1 MNQLSH
7 HGILGMKWGVRRYQN
22 KDGSL
27 TSAGRKR
34 YDTDI
39 GGATANVEQAK
50 KQKAAAAAAYNK
62 ATLGG
67 MVYNEKATNDLLKA
81 TNRVDWAKE
90 KLSSEKV
97 KEKLNAETKEKSKH
111 RLKLEEEYRSKG
123 MSEEEAA
130 VAAYKRIRTEKI
142 IAATAG
148 VTIAAATAYVA
159 YKHYDKTVDKFIK
172 AGTELQNMSGNSNK
186 GVSDA
191 FYFSMTKGDNT
202 KYRGLYGMQIENS
215 GRKVYET
222 KIGVNQA
229 MKVASEKSATKALSD
244 LVSQDASYRKTLEQ
258 HLSDSVGR
266 YASDKQNRVVREGLK
281 SLSKGKIDGKVYNA
295 LNLTL
300 VDHNLPTSSAVN
312 SGFYNKLKSLGYDA
326 IMDVNDK
333 KYSGYMSSKPMI
345 AFNAASKAAVNS
357 VREVGHEEIQKA
369 YSKGIMDITV
379 KSLAPFAAGIA
390 GSAGLVAV
398 GQKALHG
405 QENDKIVQKYR
416 KQHPETNLS
425 YDQIL
430 DNYYK

>member
-1 MNQLSH
+1 VNQLSH

-39 GGATANVEQAK
+39 DGATANVEQAK

-67 MVYNEKATNDLLKA
+67 TVYNEKATNDLLKA

-90 KLSSEKV
+90 KLSSEK
-97 KEKLNAETKEKSKH
+97 TKEKSKH

-130 VAAYKRIRTEKI
+130 VAAYKRVRTEKI

-379 KSLAPFAAGIA
+379 KSLAPSAAGIA

>member
-1 MNQLSH
+1 
-7 HGILGMKWGVRRYQN
+7 
-22 KDGSL
+22 
-27 TSAGRKR
+27 
-34 YDTDI
+34 
-39 GGATANVEQAK
+39 
-50 KQKAAAAAAYNK
+50 
-62 ATLGG
+62 
-67 MVYNEKATNDLLKA
+67 
-81 TNRVDWAKE
+81 
-90 KLSSEKV
+90 
-97 KEKLNAETKEKSKH
+97 
-111 RLKLEEEYRSKG
+111 
-123 MSEEEAA
+123 
-130 VAAYKRIRTEKI
+130 
-142 IAATAG
+142 
-148 VTIAAATAYVA
+148 
-159 YKHYDKTVDKFIK
+159 
-172 AGTELQNMSGNSNK
+172 MSGNSNK

-244 LVSQDASYRKTLEQ
+244 LVSKDASYRKTLEQ

-379 KSLAPFAAGIA
+379 KSLVPSAAGIA
-390 GSAGLVAV
+390 SSAGLVAV

-416 KQHPETNLS
+416 KHHPETNLS

-430 DNYYK
+430 DNYYN

>member
-1 MNQLSH
+1 M
-7 HGILGMKWGVRRYQN
+7 
-22 KDGSL
+22 
-27 TSAGRKR
+27 
-34 YDTDI
+34 
-39 GGATANVEQAK
+39 
-50 KQKAAAAAAYNK
+50 
-62 ATLGG
+62 
-67 MVYNEKATNDLLKA
+67 
-81 TNRVDWAKE
+81 
-90 KLSSEKV
+90 
-97 KEKLNAETKEKSKH
+97 
-111 RLKLEEEYRSKG
+111 
-123 MSEEEAA
+123 
-130 VAAYKRIRTEKI
+130 
-142 IAATAG
+142 
-148 VTIAAATAYVA
+148 
-159 YKHYDKTVDKFIK
+159 
-172 AGTELQNMSGNSNK
+172 
-186 GVSDA
+186 
-191 FYFSMTKGDNT
+191 
-202 KYRGLYGMQIENS
+202 
-215 GRKVYET
+215 
-222 KIGVNQA
+222 
-229 MKVASEKSATKALSD
+229 
-244 LVSQDASYRKTLEQ
+244 
-258 HLSDSVGR
+258 SDSVGR

-379 KSLAPFAAGIA
+379 KSLVPSAAGIA

-416 KQHPETNLS
+416 KHHPETNLS